1 MKKFNQR
8 ISALIS
14 VPIIIVV
21 FSFPSF
27 GESID
32 SLKILK
38 IAPEEQM
45 VTVRS
50 EDGKLRVV
58 KTGESIGENLRIV
71 EIAKGRVVLE
81 ERTDKGMEKVIVRL
95 EGGKQ
100 RVERIRKTA
109 EKQPVL
115 IAPQAADIK

>member
-1 MKKFNQR
+1 MKNFNQR

-14 VPIIIVV
+14 VPIIIGV

-45 VTVRS
+45 ATVRS
-50 EDGKLRVV
+50 QDGKLTVV
-58 KTGESIGENLRIV
+58 KSVESIGENLRIV
-71 EIAKGRVVLE
+71 EIAKWRVVLE
-81 ERTDKGMEKVIVRL
+81 ERTDKGVEKVIVRL

>member
-1 MKKFNQR
+1 MNKFNQR

-14 VPIIIVV
+14 VPLIIGV
-21 FSFPSF
+21 FSFLSF

-45 VTVRS
+45 ATVRFQ
-50 EDGKLRVV
+50 DGKLRVV

-81 ERTDKGMEKVIVRL
+81 ERTDKGTEKVIVRL

>member
-1 MKKFNQR
+1 MKKFNQL

-14 VPIIIVV
+14 VPIIIGV

-45 VTVRS
+45 ATVRS
-50 EDGKLRVV
+50 QDGKLRVV
-58 KTGESIGENLRIV
+58 RTGESIGESLRIV

-81 ERTDKGMEKVIVRL
+81 EKTDKGVEKVIVSL
-95 EGGKQ
+95 FLQ
-100 RVERIRKTA
+100 NH
-109 EKQPVL
+109 PPL
-115 IAPQAADIK
+115 CYF